1 MTVKDFF
8 ENFED
13 KGGSVIRIVADN
25 GNFDTRIG
33 YNYIDKNHSMWRN
46 FIAMYGDYIVTEWC
60 VDNIADTSDIYKVV
74 SVYIKESKGEGK
86 FDYSI
91 RYNVKVWDDEVEQYC
106 KVHKS
111 QLSDEIENIFLRGGY
126 DVKISCVERK
136 LEK

>member
-1 MTVKDFF
+1 MTVKNFF

-33 YNYIDKNHSMWRN
+33 YNYIDKKHSMWRN
-46 FIAMYGDYIVTEWC
+46 FISMYGDYIVTEWC

-74 SVYIKESKGEGK
+74 SVYIEESKGEGK

-91 RYNVKVWDDEVEQYC
+91 QYNIKGWDELVESY

-111 QLSDEIENIFLRGGY
+111 QLSEEIENVFLRGGY